1 MDNNIAKTPKFDISF
16 IKWYNIIVAF
26 KGGNKILMKNDDK
39 ASISLKKIVCIS
51 IILIFL
57 LGIGVMAGNIKV
69 NNVKIVL
76 SSGYEMNVLTTKTT
90 IKDILEENH
99 IILLEDEKVIPSMEE
114 ELSDNKTIM
123 ITKAQDDVVEI
134 ATEVENS
141 SNVTTEDVLQNYSKI
156 VEKIVKE
163 KVEIPFETVKKD
175 VSTSTGSKV
184 NQVVQTGKNGLKEVT
199 YKVKYQNDK
208 EIEKKEI
215 SSKIIK
221 KPVNK
226 IIEVRTRQQVTSR
239 GSSGA
244 KVRYG
249 GKWSYSAAEL
259 DLLCA
264 ITAQECSRSYNGAL
278 AVITCAANRAESKRW
293 RRNGSDPL
301 RQYKARGQFCYS
313 IDNHWRKRLNGNY
326 PSHVKRAVIDALN
339 GKRNHN
345 YLSFRAAG
353 YARGVN
359 IGGNVYFN
367 AM

>member
-1 MDNNIAKTPKFDISF
+1 
-16 IKWYNIIVAF
+16 
-26 KGGNKILMKNDDK
+26 MKNDDK

-51 IILIFL
+51 IVLIFL
-57 LGIGVMAGNIKV
+57 LGIGVMAGNVKV

-76 SSGYEMNVLTTKTT
+76 SSGYEMNVLTTKTM

-99 IILLEDEKVIPSMEE
+99 IILLEDEKVTPSEEE
-114 ELSDNKTIM
+114 ELSDNKTII
-123 ITKAQDDVVEI
+123 ITKASENVIEV
-134 ATEVENS
+134 AEVENS
-141 SNVTTEDVLQNYSKI
+141 SDITTEDVLQNYSKI
-156 VEKIVKE
+156 VEKIVTE
-163 KVEIPFETVKKD
+163 QVEIPFETVKKD

-208 EIEKKEI
+208 EIEKVEI
-215 SSKIIK
+215 SSKIIT

-226 IIEVRTRQQVTSR
+226 IIEVRTKQQVTSR
-239 GSSGA
+239 GSSTT

-249 GKWSYSAAEL
+249 GKWSYSASEL

-264 ITAQECSRSYNGAL
+264 ITAQECSSSYNGAL
-278 AVITCAANRAESKRW
+278 AVITCAANRAESSKW
-293 RRNGSDPL
+293 KRNGSDPL
-301 RQYKARGQFCYS
+301 SQYKARGQFCYS
-313 IDNHWRKRLNGNY
+313 IDSHWRKRLNGNY
-326 PSHVKRAVIDALN
+326 PSYVKQAVIDALN

-353 YARGVN
+353 SARGVN

>member
-1 MDNNIAKTPKFDISF
+1 
-16 IKWYNIIVAF
+16 
-26 KGGNKILMKNDDK
+26 MKNDDK

-51 IILIFL
+51 IVLIFL
-57 LGIGVMAGNIKV
+57 LGIGVMAGNVKV

-99 IILLEDEKVIPSMEE
+99 IILLEDEKVMPSMDEK
-114 ELSDNKTIM
+114 LSGNRTIK
-123 ITKAQDDVVEI
+123 ITKGEDVGIV
-134 ATEVENS
+134 AEVENS
-141 SNVTTEDVLQNYSKI
+141 ADITTEDVLQNYSKI
-156 VEKIVKE
+156 VEKIVTE
-163 KVEIPFETVKKD
+163 KIEIPFETVKKD
-175 VSTSTGSKV
+175 VSTSSGSKV

-199 YKVKYQNDK
+199 YKVKYQNEK
-208 EIEKKEI
+208 EIEKIEI

-226 IIEVRTRQQVTSR
+226 IIEVRTKQQVTSR
-239 GSSGA
+239 GSGA

-249 GKWSYSAAEL
+249 GKWSYSASEL

-264 ITAQECSRSYNGAL
+264 ITAQECGRSYNGAL
-278 AVITCAANRAESKRW
+278 AVITCAANRAESQKW
-293 RRNGSDPL
+293 KRNGSDPL
-301 RQYKARGQFCYS
+301 SQYKARGQFCYS
-313 IDNHWRKRLNGNY
+313 IDGHWRKRLNGNY
-326 PSHVKRAVIDALN
+326 PSYVKRAVIDALN

-345 YLSFRAAG
+345 YLSFRSAG
-353 YARGVN
+353 HARGAN